1 MYFLRFS
8 KDLSVFSLYPKGF
21 TFNFLLFFF
30 MKNLQYTGAI
40 ILVGMGMLST
50 SVFADS
56 DKSSESHMD
65 SNTRIEAT
73 HQSTSP
79 VMDGETMYTNEVN
92 TETAHTGTVSTPE
105 TAHTTTVETTTET
118 GAVNTTET
126 TQTGTV
132 SVVETTQTIGTPE
145 VVTVV
150 TPKVSLL
157 PANLSAL
164 IDGKL
169 GNMAD
174 DTSRVTWL
182 SNINDKIDIL
192 ATKVTSQKSKDILSE
207 LKDLLT
213 SKIDTI
219 NGGVTASSLL
229 NGLLQ

>member
-1 MYFLRFS
+1 
-8 KDLSVFSLYPKGF
+8 
-21 TFNFLLFFF
+21 

-40 ILVGMGMLST
+40 VLVGMGMLST

-56 DKSSESHMD
+56 EKSSESHKS

-73 HQSTSP
+73 HQNVETTTMKP
-79 VMDGETMYTNEVN
+79 EVMHTNTTTAV
-92 TETAHTGTVSTPE
+92 ETAHTGTVSTPE
-105 TAHTTTVETTTET
+105 TAHTTAVEATQS
-118 GAVNTTET
+118 GAVET
-126 TQTGTV
+126 TQTGTTATV
-132 SVVETTQTIGTPE
+132 DTTNTGTLATPE
-145 VVTVV
+145 VTSVA

-157 PANLSAL
+157 PTSLSTL

-174 DTSRVTWL
+174 DTSRLTWL

-192 ATKVTSQKSKDILSE
+192 AIKVTSQKSKDILSE

>member
-1 MYFLRFS
+1 
-8 KDLSVFSLYPKGF
+8 
-21 TFNFLLFFF
+21 

-40 ILVGMGMLST
+40 VLVGMGMLST

-56 DKSSESHMD
+56 ERSSESHMD

-79 VMDGETMYTNEVN
+79 MMNQETVHTGSQMNV
-92 TETAHTGTVSTPE
+92 ETAHIGTVSAVDSTN
-105 TAHTTTVETTTET
+105 TGVTTTTE
-118 GAVNTTET
+118 A

-132 SVVETTQTIGTPE
+132 ATPE
-145 VVTVV
+145 AITVA

-157 PANLSAL
+157 PASLNTL

-169 GNMAD
+169 GNMTD
-174 DTSRVTWL
+174 DTSRVAWL

-192 ATKVTSQKSKDILSE
+192 ATKVTSQKSKDLLSE

-213 SKIDTI
+213 KKIDTI
-219 NGGVTASSLL
+219 NGGVTSSSLL